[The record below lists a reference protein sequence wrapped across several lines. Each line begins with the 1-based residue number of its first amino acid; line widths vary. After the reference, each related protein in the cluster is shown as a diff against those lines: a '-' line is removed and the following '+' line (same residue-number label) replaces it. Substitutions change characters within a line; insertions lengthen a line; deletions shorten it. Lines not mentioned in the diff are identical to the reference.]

1 MSRFTVYR
9 TDIDSPRLARA
20 LRSLPG
26 VSVDGDGT
34 TASDDGGTAPPTG
47 ADDGTIPTPDSDVGG
62 DSLVRRYG
70 LLGLGVSL
78 IGLGV
83 STVGL
88 WLYLRRRGDGE
99 SETPP
104 PAAEGVTGESTVPGT
119 PSPAEPDA
127 TTPQPDSVTDE
138 TDDLSIVTSEA
149 ESEPEPE
156 SAPAGRT
163 EGDRSDVEWTTKD
176 RSGEQE
182 ANEETE
188 SPPEPDEEA
197 DESEDD
203 RRESVDAAPLLGVAF
218 VAVTGAVVRWLQSG
232 DES

>member
-9 TDIDSPRLARA
+9 TDLDSPRLARA

-26 VSVDGDGT
+26 VSVEGDGT
-34 TASDDGGTAPPTG
+34 TASDDGTAPPTD
-47 ADDGTIPTPDSDVGG
+47 ADDGTIPTPDIDVGG

-88 WLYLRRRGDGE
+88 WLYLRRRDDGE

-104 PAAEGVTGESTVPGT
+104 PADGVTGASMPGT
-119 PSPAEPDA
+119 PSPAEPDSV
-127 TTPQPDSVTDE
+127 PDGTNAR
-138 TDDLSIVTSEA
+138 TDDLSIVTPEA
-149 ESEPEPE
+149 EAEPE

-176 RSGEQE
+176 RSAE
-182 ANEETE
+182 NESDETP
-188 SPPEPDEEA
+188 SEPDAGA
-197 DESEDD
+197 DETSEDGPGG
-203 RRESVDAAPLLGVAF
+203 SVDAAPLLGVAF

-232 DES
+232 DEN